1 MNLNNAL
8 YIMIFLRLLS
18 SLMEMGAAFLMYYF
32 KNVATAIKIN
42 AILGLVGPL
51 ILLLVTFVGLVEIR
65 DRLEKPAV
73 YSSRCN
79 PDFNRHK
86 GIRITGH

>member
-1 MNLNNAL
+1 
-8 YIMIFLRLLS
+8 MIFLRLLS

-65 DRLEKPAV
+65 DRLELKNLLLIAAGV
-73 YSSRCN
+73 ILILIGTRN
-79 PDFNRHK
+79 
-86 GIRITGH
+86 

>member
-18 SLMEMGAAFLMYYF
+18 SFMEMGAAFLMYYF

-65 DRLEKPAV
+65 DRLELKNLLLIAAGV
-73 YSSRCN
+73 ILILIGTRN
-79 PDFNRHK
+79 
-86 GIRITGH
+86 

>member
-18 SLMEMGAAFLMYYF
+18 SLMEMGTAFLMYYF

-65 DRLEKPAV
+65 DRLELKNLLLIAAGV
-73 YSSRCN
+73 ILILIGTRN
-79 PDFNRHK
+79 
-86 GIRITGH
+86 

>member
-65 DRLEKPAV
+65 DRLELKNLLLIAAGV
-73 YSSRCN
+73 ILILIGTRN
-79 PDFNRHK
+79 
-86 GIRITGH
+86 